1 MATPVAVPSLVQSLV
16 EFGAMAAASPLVGTV
31 VRRSSSAD
39 QHTSRRLARRILS
52 PRHAPLLLACLIG
65 VYVIVFSSLSLLKHT
80 NFHTHNDLAIH
91 AQVMWNTSQGRWFET
106 TLLEDRPTNYLGHH
120 FSPALLLLLPLYL
133 LWPDPTVL
141 LIVQSVVLAL
151 GTVPVY
157 LYTRHQTN
165 SEALATAMSAA
176 YLLFPALHYVNLF
189 DFHEVVL
196 AVPLLSFAAYWLLT
210 GRYRLFFV
218 FTLLSLTVKEEMVL
232 VTAAFA
238 LYLIVVQRRYRLG
251 LMTLLLALVSAYLI
265 MGIAMPA
272 LSDRTYFPT
281 GRYGYLGTS
290 FSEVLRSVVINPVVL
305 VQHLITPGKIEFLAH
320 LLVPLGLL
328 PLLGLDT
335 LLLALP
341 TMLYLLLSDY
351 EPQYSIYYH
360 YTAPLIPLLFL
371 AGATGTAR
379 LVRWRGRPMVVAVSV
394 LVLTTSSTMY
404 FLHSPGPLARHFNQ
418 EKQYTLWP
426 HLDSGYAALAAI
438 PPQAPAMTLEEFA
451 PHLAAREEI
460 YIENEYYLPVEYIFQ
475 EHTART
481 ATPRYP
487 AFVPEGRE
495 LVYPYYETVFDR
507 DGYWVRRYQEPVPI
521 SNELGVGF
529 DDKLTLLAYQWR
541 DQSGVR
547 LPVLR
552 PGGYLDLIA
561 AWRAEGQL
569 PERYVFFVHLL
580 DHDFHRWSQVDQEV
594 ERGVY
599 PTTLWE
605 PEMVVADQYRLTVPW
620 GTPPGEYQVL
630 IGAFSGETGQRL
642 RPECSGCQVRDSA
655 LILAPVQV
663 AKAASEPPPGAASPE
678 YRLNARLNDELEL
691 VGFDL
696 GQTTVHPGQSV
707 PLIFTWRA
715 LADVGQEYTIS
726 LVCHQPATPG
736 KQTYWQETVGSTYP
750 SSRWKRL
757 EIVRDWHD
765 LTFPADATPGTCQL
779 SLRLLTARGRAVGPE
794 VDLATLTVSG
804 REHNFVAPEVS
815 TTLRAT
821 LGDRIALLGYDLYP
835 AAVAKPGNT
844 LHLTLYWQPREE
856 TDASYTVFA
865 HLLDAEEQIWGQM
878 DSIPLRGEAPT
889 TSWVSGEVIVDGY
902 DLVVD
907 PQAPPGNYMI
917 EIGMYDAVTGQRL
930 PMFVDGRRQDGDR
943 LLLCEFRIEP

>member
-1 MATPVAVPSLVQSLV
+1 MASLVAVPSPAQSLV
-16 EFGAMAAASPLVGTV
+16 EFATMVAASVLVAALV
-31 VRRSSSAD
+31 QRWSSAG
-39 QHTSRRLARRILS
+39 QHTSRRLAHRILS
-52 PRHAPLLLACLIG
+52 PRHAPLLLACLVG
-65 VYVIVFSSLSLLKHT
+65 VYIIVFSTLSLVKHT
-80 NFHTHNDLAIH
+80 NFQTHNDLAIH

-133 LWPDPTVL
+133 LWPDATVL

-157 LYTRHQTN
+157 LYTRHETN

-238 LYLIVVQRRYRLG
+238 LYLIVVQRRFRLG

-272 LSDRTYFPT
+272 LSGRTYFPT

-290 FSEVLRSVVINPVVL
+290 FSEVLRSVVFNPVLL

-328 PLLGLDT
+328 PFLGLDT

-379 LVRWRGRPMVVAVSV
+379 LVRWRGRSMVIAVSV
-394 LVLTTSSTMY
+394 LVLITSSTMY
-404 FLHSPGPLARHFNQ
+404 FLHSPGPLARHFNE

-451 PHLAAREEI
+451 PHLAARERL
-460 YIENEYYLPVEYIFQ
+460 YVENENYLPVEYILQ
-475 EHTART
+475 ETVARR
-481 ATPRYP
+481 AAARYP
-487 AFVPEGRE
+487 ALIPEGGE
-495 LVYPYYETVFDR
+495 LLYPYCETVFDR
-507 DGYWVRRYQEPVPI
+507 DGYWVRRNVESVAI
-521 SNELGVGF
+521 SQQVDVNYGSQ
-529 DDKLTLLAYQWR
+529 LTLLAYQWR
-541 DQSGVR
+541 DHKGRS
-547 LPVLR
+547 LPR
-552 PGGYLDLIA
+552 IEPGAHLDLIV
-561 AWRAEGQL
+561 AWEAEGRSL
-569 PERYVFFVHLL
+569 DRYAFFVHLL
-580 DHDFHRWSQVDQEV
+580 DADFHRWSQVDQEV

-599 PTTLWE
+599 TTALWE
-605 PEMVVADQYRLTVPW
+605 PGMRVADHYRLTVPW
-620 GTPPGEYQVL
+620 GTPPGEYYVL
-630 IGAFSGETGQRL
+630 VGVYSTTSGQRL
-642 RPECSGCQVRDSA
+642 PPQCSECQVRDSA

-696 GQTTVHPGQSV
+696 GQTTVHPGQTV
-707 PLIFTWRA
+707 PLILTWRA
-715 LADVGQEYTIS
+715 LADVAHEYAVS
-726 LVCHQPATPG
+726 LALQRTEGATRLRGLEEP
-736 KQTYWQETVGSTYP
+736 VGVSYP
-750 SSRWKRL
+750 SSQWKRSDL
-757 EIVRDWHD
+757 VRDWHD
-765 LTFPADATPGTCQL
+765 LQL
-779 SLRLLTARGRAVGPE
+779 PPDIPTGDYELTLRVLEGGRTIGQASLGRVQVRGRPHQFDVPE
-794 VDLATLTVSG
+794 IQHPLEA
-804 REHNFVAPEVS
+804 R
-815 TTLRAT
+815 
-821 LGDRIALLGYDLYP
+821 LGDGVLFLGYDLSSED
-835 AAVAKPGNT
+835 VKPGDT
-844 LHLTLYWQPREE
+844 LHLTLYWQALSEMQV
-856 TDASYTVFA
+856 SYTVFT
-865 HLLDAEEQIWGQM
+865 HLLDANERTWGQM
-878 DSIPLRGEAPT
+878 DSIPLRSEAPT
-889 TSWVSGEVIVDGY
+889 TSWVSGEVIADEYDITVDAG
-902 DLVVD
+902 
-907 PQAPPGNYMI
+907 APPGDYAI
-917 EIGMYDAVTGQRL
+917 EIGMYDASTGQRL
-930 PMFVDGRRQDGDR
+930 TIFTDRGREGGDR
-943 LLLCEFRIEP
+943 LLLGEVTIVP